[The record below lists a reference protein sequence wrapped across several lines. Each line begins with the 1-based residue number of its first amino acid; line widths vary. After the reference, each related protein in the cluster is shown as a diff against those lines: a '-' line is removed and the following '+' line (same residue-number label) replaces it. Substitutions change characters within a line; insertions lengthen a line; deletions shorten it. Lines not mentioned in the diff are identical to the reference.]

1 MNGNCPGFASCPPNT
16 KGSDPSSPHKGP
28 LGFFVVVLL
37 GATVVLVAAG
47 ICHQFWAG
55 FGFAQDRVNEDQE
68 RFGAF
73 LQQTLPQPHVL
84 E

>member
-1 MNGNCPGFASCPPNT
+1 MKGNCPGFASCPPKT

-37 GATVVLVAAG
+37 GATVVIGAG
-47 ICHQFWAG
+47 ICHHFWVG
-55 FGFAQDRVNEDQE
+55 FGFAHDRVNEDQE
-68 RFGAF
+68 RCGAF
-73 LQQTLPQPHVL
+73 LQQTLSQPHVL